1 MNKSPQELYQERE
14 QRMRDAMAGRVP
26 DRVPIP
32 LFTVDFFAR
41 YAGYTMAE
49 ITYDVDKLDHA
60 VEKTIL
66 DFEPDAY
73 EQQHT
78 RNFVGKTLDIFDYL
92 PMEWPG
98 GRIYED
104 APFQYLDAEIM
115 KADEYDELI
124 DDPSYFFMTKVLP
137 RTCGNL
143 QGLTGFPYP
152 PAMLYTGLTVNCA
165 AFGTPEMKQAMDTLH
180 EAGKQALNTLD
191 REQRFVQRMAEKGFP
206 TQRGGAIICPF
217 DIIVDFLRGSKG
229 GMLDMM
235 RRGDKLQEAID
246 AWLNK
251 VSRRFIE
258 IFATLPNKTVFI
270 PLHWGIDG
278 FMSPTQFETFYW
290 PQLQKLINLVIDAG
304 LTPQPFFEGNCTSRL
319 ETIGDVPAGKCT
331 YMFESSDFDK
341 AKAILGDTVCIRGG
355 MPASLLISGSPTEVE
370 DHTRHLID
378 TLARGGGYI
387 VDASS
392 AGIPR
397 EARFENVKAM
407 FDAVKKYGVY

>member
-1 MNKSPQELYQERE
+1 MQKSPEQLYQERQ
-14 QRMRDAMAGRVP
+14 QRMQDAMAGRVP

-78 RNFVGKTLDIFDYL
+78 RNYVGQALDLFDYL

-98 GRIYED
+98 GRIFDD

-124 DDPSYFFMTKVLP
+124 DDPSYFFMSKVLP

-143 QGLTGFPYP
+143 QGLAGFPFP
-152 PAMLYTGLTVNCA
+152 PGMLYTGLTVNCA
-165 AFGTPEMKQAMDTLH
+165 PFGTPEMKQAMDTLH
-180 EAGKQALNTLD
+180 EAGKKALDTLD
-191 REQRFVQRMAEKGFP
+191 REKKFILRMAEKGFP

-246 AWLNK
+246 AWLNN
-251 VSRRFIE
+251 VCRRVIE
-258 IFATLPNKTVFI
+258 VFKTLPNKTVFI

-278 FMSPTQFETFYW
+278 FMSPKQFETFYW
-290 PQLQKLINLVIDAG
+290 PQLRKLIHMVIEAG
-304 LTPQPFFEGNCTSRL
+304 LTPQPFFEGTCTSRL
-319 ETIGDVPAGKCT
+319 ETIADVPRGKCT
-331 YMFESSDFDK
+331 YMFESSDFIK
-341 AKAILGDTVCIRGG
+341 AKEILGDIVCIRGG

-370 DHTRHLID
+370 DHAKTLID
-378 TLARGGGYI
+378 TLGKGGGYI
-387 VDASS
+387 MDASS

-397 EARFENVKAM
+397 EARVENVRAM
-407 FDAVKKYGVY
+407 FDTVKTYGVY

>member
-1 MNKSPQELYQERE
+1 MQKSPEQLYQERQ
-14 QRMRDAMAGRVP
+14 QRMQDAMAGRVP

-49 ITYDVDKLDHA
+49 ITYDADKLDHA

-78 RNFVGKTLDIFDYL
+78 RNYVGQALDLFDYL

-98 GRIYED
+98 GRIFDD

-124 DDPSYFFMTKVLP
+124 DDPSYFFMSKVLP

-143 QGLTGFPYP
+143 QGLAGFPFP
-152 PAMLYTGLTVNCA
+152 PGMLYTGLTVNCA
-165 AFGTPEMKQAMDTLH
+165 PFGTPEMKQAMDTLH
-180 EAGKQALNTLD
+180 EAGKKALDTLD
-191 REQRFVQRMAEKGFP
+191 REKKFILRMAEKGFP

-246 AWLNK
+246 AWLNN
-251 VSRRFIE
+251 VCRRVIE
-258 IFATLPNKTVFI
+258 VFKTLPNKTVFI

-278 FMSPTQFETFYW
+278 FMSPKQFETFYW
-290 PQLQKLINLVIDAG
+290 PQLRKLIHMVIEAG
-304 LTPQPFFEGNCTSRL
+304 LTPQPFFEGTCTSRL
-319 ETIGDVPAGKCT
+319 ETIADVPAGKCT
-331 YMFESSDFDK
+331 YMFESSDFIK
-341 AKAILGDTVCIRGG
+341 AKEILGDTVCIRGG
-355 MPASLLISGSPTEVE
+355 MPASLLISGSPAEVE
-370 DHTRHLID
+370 EHAKTLID
-378 TLARGGGYI
+378 TLGKGGGYI
-387 VDASS
+387 MDASS

-397 EARFENVKAM
+397 EARVDNVKAM
-407 FDAVKKYGVY
+407 FDTVKTHGVY